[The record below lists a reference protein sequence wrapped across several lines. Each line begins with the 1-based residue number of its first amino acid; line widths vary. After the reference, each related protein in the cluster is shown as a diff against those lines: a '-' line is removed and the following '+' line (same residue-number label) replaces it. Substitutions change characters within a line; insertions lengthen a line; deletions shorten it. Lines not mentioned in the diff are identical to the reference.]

1 MSCCQAS
8 FCRTSPTEGGAGK
21 GQIFLYVLLR
31 FFMAELRIPMIVIDD
46 SGIVAAYSGH
56 RDRWSGRRHGLPD
69 KLYDCLIRGAF
80 QPPPVLPGER
90 QLWLADEGVFF
101 VRAVRSDSP
110 LSTIRC
116 ACGSRR
122 SSIASATAGSSIQ
135 ACQ

>member
-1 MSCCQAS
+1 M
-8 FCRTSPTEGGAGK
+8 
-21 GQIFLYVLLR
+21 
-31 FFMAELRIPMIVIDD
+31 RIPMIVTDD
-46 SGIVAAYSGH
+46 SGIVTDDSGIVT
-56 RDRWSGRRHGLPD
+56 DVEWSETLPARQIVRLPDPGGLP
-69 KLYDCLIRGAF
+69 A
-80 QPPPVLPGER
+80 PPVLPGER

-101 VRAVRSDSP
+101 VRAARSDSP

>member
-1 MSCCQAS
+1 MLVPERVVAQSFPSSVLSFFGGPSAGSERGSHQCRAVRQVSAVQALL
-8 FCRTSPTEGGAGK
+8 RGAGK

-80 QPPPVLPGER
+80 QPPITSGR
-90 QLWLADEGVFF
+90 
-101 VRAVRSDSP
+101 
-110 LSTIRC
+110 
-116 ACGSRR
+116 
-122 SSIASATAGSSIQ
+122 ASALVDG
-135 ACQ
+135 

>member
-31 FFMAELRIPMIVIDD
+31 FFMAELRMPMIVIDD

-80 QPPPVLPGER
+80 QPPHYLRESVSSGWR
-90 QLWLADEGVFF
+90 MKAFSSF
-101 VRAVRSDSP
+101 VQCAVTP
-110 LSTIRC
+110 P
-116 ACGSRR
+116 
-122 SSIASATAGSSIQ
+122 
-135 ACQ
+135 